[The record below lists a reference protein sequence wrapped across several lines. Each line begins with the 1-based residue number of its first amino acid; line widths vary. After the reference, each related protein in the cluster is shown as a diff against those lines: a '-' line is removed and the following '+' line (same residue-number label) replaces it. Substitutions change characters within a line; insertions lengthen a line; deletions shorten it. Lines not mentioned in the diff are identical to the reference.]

1 MLSPPPT
8 RQATQPAS
16 HRFQR
21 LRPVRA
27 PHPPYFK
34 PLLSTLA
41 PSPERLFLH
50 RPGTARRGRYTLDG
64 PRGTRPLPHP
74 PLPARRPN
82 DGRYLATGLPVRVH
96 CISRAFYLHHL
107 QPRCHCQTHQRWTP
121 SSPAPPSV
129 NPVRIQ
135 TKAHALNSQDN
146 NQPDANKQI
155 KEVDR
160 NQTRTGRNE
169 SETTPTHPH
178 TNSRATI
185 FQKKKR
191 GPLKQRKGPSRVK

>member
-1 MLSPPPT
+1 MARVAPGHCPPP
-8 RQATQPAS
+8 
-16 HRFQR
+16 
-21 LRPVRA
+21 
-27 PHPPYFK
+27 PP
-34 PLLSTLA
+34 
-41 PSPERLFLH
+41 
-50 RPGTARRGRYTLDG
+50 
-64 PRGTRPLPHP
+64 P

-191 GPLKQRKGPSRVK
+191 GPLKQRKCPSRVK